1 MKLTHALRPCLLA
14 LLLLAAACAPMTAP
28 VATGDPAAAT
38 PRGNEAQITYNY
50 LLYQDYLS
58 RMNRL
63 GPASDADREKA
74 LRSLRDKAADTLRK
88 VIDASPEP
96 QLYLELAS
104 LYWNDGNSGARAR
117 DILNEGLERYPENS
131 LLTIYLANSWI
142 QEGKAEKGLGLLERY
157 VAAHPGEYEV
167 RIKLAQAYLDTRKPA
182 EALDQLNKLSKES
195 RTPEVLFLFA
205 AAESRLGQ
213 TQKAIGHLKNALK
226 EDPQY
231 FEALAE
237 LAYLY
242 ETVGDYTEAEKT
254 YRRIL
259 EMGDVRNEV
268 RLRVILLNLKL
279 NNVDEAMRLALDGP
293 GSKAFLLDAASLFL
307 NEGFQAQ
314 ASTVLD
320 ALASGGNP
328 PGEYWFYKAVIAWEG
343 ENDAAKAAEYLAT
356 IGKDH
361 PFYSRALEFRGR
373 LLHSIDRSDEALQL
387 TREGRELFPDKNEF
401 YLLEAAIL
409 VDTDRMEGALE
420 VLEEG
425 LEHRPED
432 PELMYEKGALLE
444 NMGRRDDALD
454 FMETMLA
461 AHPDNSDALNFVGY
475 TLAEEGRDLER
486 ALVLVTAAYRLDP
499 QNAFIA
505 DSVAWVQ
512 YKLGNFD
519 KAWKYIREAVSQ
531 MAEEPILW
539 EHYGDI
545 ARALGKTAEAR
556 KGYGN
561 ALKYHHNDPDAINAK
576 LKGLQ

>member
-1 MKLTHALRPCLLA
+1 MKPIHVLRLCLLA
-14 LLLLAAACAPMTAP
+14 LVVLASACAPKTGAIAPGDP
-28 VATGDPAAAT
+28 VAAA
-38 PRGNEAQITYNY
+38 PQGREAEITYNY

-63 GPASDADREKA
+63 GPASDTDREKV
-74 LRSLRDKAADTLRK
+74 LLTLRGNAAEALKK
-88 VIDASPEP
+88 VIAASPEP

-117 DILNEGLERYPENS
+117 DILSEGLERYPDNP
-131 LLTIYLANSWI
+131 LLTTYLANSWI
-142 QEGKAEKGLGLLERY
+142 QEGKAEKGLAILEKY
-157 VAAHPGEYEV
+157 VAAHPEEYKV

-182 EALDQLNKLSKES
+182 EALDQLNKLSRES

-213 TQKAIGHLKNALK
+213 TQKAISHLKTALK

-242 ETVGDYTEAEKT
+242 ETVGNYTEAEKT

-373 LLHSIDRSDEALQL
+373 LLHSIDRSSEALEL
-387 TREGRELFPDKNEF
+387 TREGRALFPDKNEF
-401 YLLEAAIL
+401 YLLEAAIH
-409 VDTDRMEGALE
+409 VDTGEMEAALE
-420 VLEEG
+420 VLEDG
-425 LEHRPED
+425 LAHRPED

-444 NMGRRDDALD
+444 NMGRRQESLAY
-454 FMETMLA
+454 METMLA
-461 AHPDNSDALNFVGY
+461 AHPDNSEALNFVGY
-475 TLAEEGRDLER
+475 TLAEEGKDLKR
-486 ALVLVTAAYRLDP
+486 ALVLVNAAYRLDP
-499 QNAFIA
+499 QNGFIA
-505 DSVAWVQ
+505 DSVAWVH
-512 YKLGNFD
+512 YKLGQYD
-519 KAWKYIREAVSQ
+519 KAWKYIGEAVSQ
-531 MAEEPILW
+531 LPEESIVW

-545 ARALGKTAEAR
+545 ARALGKVKQAR
-556 KGYGN
+556 KGYRN
-561 ALKYHHNDPDAINAK
+561 ALKYHHNDPDAIEAK